1 MHLGCTTPS
10 GLPWEGFVVREP
22 VHWVL
27 HTGTVLFFF
36 VPD

>member
-1 MHLGCTTPS
+1 M
-10 GLPWEGFVVREP
+10 VREP

-27 HTGTVLFFF
+27 HTGTVLIFF